1 MKLILSGITKTF
13 PGQVALRGVDLSVT
27 YGEVHALVGQ
37 NGSGKSTL
45 IKILSGYH
53 EPDPGGSAELDGA
66 RFTLGS
72 ADLADAAGLR
82 FVHQDLG
89 LVLSLSVLD
98 NVLLGREYPTGRLGQ
113 IRWPVVQ
120 QQVGTY
126 LRQLG
131 VDVDPRTAV
140 GDLSL
145 AERAGVAIARAVSDT
160 SDHPMAIVLDE
171 PTAALPPDEVRRLL
185 EILDRLRRDGHA
197 VLLVTHHLGEVLEV
211 ADRVTVLRDGR
222 VVASA
227 PRAEFDH
234 DKLASL
240 IVGETIVSA
249 VGGPGGGT
257 IREQAGGDPASEADP
272 VLETDNVSGGRV
284 RRLDLAV
291 RRCEI
296 VGIAGITGSGRE
308 SVAPLLTGRLGRR
321 GEMRVNGRTLPPGDP
336 SEALGR
342 GVAQVAGERAR
353 YGLFPNLSLRG
364 NLTIS
369 DLGRHRRHGRISAKG
384 EQAETAD
391 WIRRLNIAATGTDVP
406 IMTLSGGNQQKVL
419 IGRALRLDPSL
430 LVLDDPTMGI
440 DIGARAQVHKIV
452 EDCAEN
458 GMAIVLVSTDSDELA
473 RLADRVLVMKDG
485 IVAEQLD
492 RGPALTADAIDMTLA
507 RGVGAGPGAAPS
519 FASPGG
525 ES

>member
-1 MKLILSGITKTF
+1 MKLTLSGVTKTF

-53 EPDPGGSAELDGA
+53 EPDPGGSADLDGKTFA
-66 RFTLGS
+66 LGS

-98 NVLLGREYPTGRLGQ
+98 NVLLGREYPTGRLGR
-113 IRWPVVQ
+113 IRWPAAQ

-131 VDVDPRTAV
+131 INVDPRTTV
-140 GDLSL
+140 GELSL

-160 SDHPMAIVLDE
+160 SEGPMAIVLDE
-171 PTAALPPDEVRRLL
+171 PTAALPPGEVRRLL
-185 EILDRLRRDGHA
+185 DILDRLRRDGHA

-222 VVASA
+222 VVASG
-227 PRAEFDH
+227 PRTEFDH
-234 DKLASL
+234 DRLASL
-240 IVGETIVSA
+240 IVGESIVSTA
-249 VGGPGGGT
+249 GG
-257 IREQAGGDPASEADP
+257 QAGGAARERIGHGPAGEIDP
-272 VLETDNVSGGRV
+272 VLEIDNVSGGRV
-284 RRLDLAV
+284 RRLDLTV

-308 SVAPLLTGRLGRR
+308 SVAPLLTGRLDRR
-321 GEMRVNGRTLPPGDP
+321 GDVRINGKTLASADP
-336 SEALGR
+336 IEALSR
-342 GVAQVAGERAR
+342 GLAQVAGERAR

-369 DLGRHRRHGRISAKG
+369 DLGRHRRHGRISAKA
-384 EQAETAD
+384 EQTETAD
-391 WIRRLNIAATGTDVP
+391 WIRRLSIAATGTDVP

-452 EDCAEN
+452 EDCAED

-485 IVAEQLD
+485 LVAEQLD

-507 RGVGAGPGAAPS
+507 RGVGAERGAAPR
-519 FASPGG
+519 FAPDGG